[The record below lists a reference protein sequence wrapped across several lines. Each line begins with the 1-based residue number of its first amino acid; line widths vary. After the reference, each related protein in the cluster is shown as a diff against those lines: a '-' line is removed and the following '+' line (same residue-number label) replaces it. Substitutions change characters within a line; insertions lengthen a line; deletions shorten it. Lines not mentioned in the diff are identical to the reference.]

1 MTELAEKPR
10 VRVKARGAQSAFFQ
24 GGRNPLM
31 VSWNPSLREHQDDV
45 RKDWEKA
52 AARAVEGVQNSGF
65 LTKVL
70 ETEVGS
76 VVGAGLRL
84 SARPDAEALGISQEA
99 ANKLARQVESLFRS
113 YSRNPIECDAGGRMS
128 FGKMQQA
135 YFASYK
141 CYGEGLALLPKV
153 VRPGARYI
161 SKVALLPPSR
171 LCQKNDET
179 ENIIQGVRCDR
190 DWGYPTGYVIKRK
203 DRALGWQ
210 EVEIAA
216 FDKDGAPQ
224 VVHTFDPA
232 IGVTRGISPM
242 APILK
247 VVRQVDQF
255 ADATLTTALLQTI
268 FAATMKTTIP
278 GLAGFDGLMTG
289 KDRDSGIL
297 DMEAFAAAKG
307 EWYDGAKL
315 DLTQHGRIAQLF
327 PGDELEF
334 KEAKAPGAQFD
345 QFMGWLMREIA
356 AGAGVTYESATGD
369 YRGATYSSIRMAG
382 AIEWLNVLRRRENII
397 QPFCQAVYEAFLEEA
412 IFTGRVQFPGG
423 YSNFLAKREAAC
435 RASWSGPAQPQAD
448 DFKAARSHE
457 VLKDMGATTLMEISA
472 SYGRDWDDDMR
483 QRAEENRLAEE
494 LDLPLPWAPT
504 DPLETKEG
512 QELALNAPPTGEGEK
527 KEPSR
532 RKTTRKGADDP
543 PQRDPADASHGD
555 TDAQLEREADTDL
568 ELQADLGAPDGD

>member
-1 MTELAEKPR
+1 MSFMTR
-10 VRVKARGAQSAFFQ
+10 VRDALKGATATKGPSAAFFQ

-31 VSWNPSLREHQDDV
+31 ASWNPSLREHQDDI

-65 LTKVL
+65 LTKVV
-70 ETEVGS
+70 ETETGS

-84 SARPDAEALGISQEA
+84 SSRPDGAALGLSPEA
-99 ANKLARQVESLFRS
+99 TSKLARQIENEFRI
-113 YSRNPIECDAGGRMS
+113 YSNSPIECDAGGRMT

-135 YFASYK
+135 AFASYK
-141 CYGEGLALLPKV
+141 CYGEVLALLPKV
-153 VRPGARYI
+153 RRPGSRYM
-161 SKVALLPPSR
+161 SKIALLPPLR
-171 LCQKNDET
+171 LAQKNDET
-179 ENIIQGVRCDR
+179 ENIVQGVRCDR
-190 DWGYPTGYVIKRK
+190 DWGFPTGYVIKRK

-216 FDKDGAPQ
+216 FDRDGAPQ
-224 VVHTFDPA
+224 VIHVFDA
-232 IGVTRGISPM
+232 SLGVTRGISPL
-242 APILK
+242 APVLK

-268 FAATMKTTIP
+268 FAATMKTNIP

-307 EWYDGAKL
+307 EWYDGAKI

-327 PGDELEF
+327 PGDELIFNES
-334 KEAKAPGAQFD
+334 KVPGAQLD

-382 AIEWLNVLRRRENII
+382 AIEWLNVIRRRQNII
-397 QPFCQAVYEAFLEEA
+397 VPFCQSGFEAFMDEA
-412 IFTGRVQFPGG
+412 VFTGRVKFPGG

-504 DPLETKEG
+504 DPLQTRDG
-512 QELALNAPPTGEGEK
+512 QELALNAPPAGEGEK
-527 KEPSR
+527 KDTGN
-532 RKTTRKGADDP
+532 RKKSTRKGADDP
-543 PQRDPADASHGD
+543 AERDPADVAED
-555 TDAQLEREADTDL
+555 
-568 ELQADLGAPDGD
+568 ELQADVESSDGD

>member
-84 SARPDAEALGISQEA
+84 SARPDAEGLGISQEA
-99 ANKLARQVESLFRS
+99 ANKLARQVEGLFRS

-171 LCQKNDET
+171 LCQKTDET
-179 ENIIQGVRCDR
+179 ENIVQGVRCDR

-232 IGVTRGISPM
+232 MGVTRGISPM

-297 DMEAFAAAKG
+297 DMEAFASAKG
-307 EWYDGAKL
+307 EWYDGAKI

-327 PGDELEF
+327 PGDELVF
-334 KEAKAPGAQFD
+334 NEAKAPGAQFD

-504 DPLETKEG
+504 DPLETKDG
-512 QELALNAPPTGEGEK
+512 QELALKAPPAGEGEK
-527 KEPSR
+527 KQSGN
-532 RKTTRKGADDP
+532 RKKSTRKGAEDP
-543 PQRDPADASHGD
+543 PQRDPADA
-555 TDAQLEREADTDL
+555 LED
-568 ELQADLGAPDGD
+568 ELQADVESNDGD